1 MTERKRVHYIN
12 FLGELGNL
20 TPNTILQA
28 GKLYL
33 LLKTPQKVQLN
44 KTEIVKS
51 NRPWQIKDFKVSM

>member
-51 NRPWQIKDFKVSM
+51 NRP